1 MNTVTYYERT
11 QPTEP
16 LPLRDKDAILE
27 TLYELGLPE
36 ETYVVIGGASMVL
49 RGIKTHTEDLD
60 MLVSEGSMR
69 ALAETPGA
77 SIKNPPL
84 RARYRGATNNTVWVK
99 NQFTPIPVSATDE
112 LGDGYYP
119 MSFDGIKDRAEM
131 VSFVPCLP
139 LEDVVKSKEALQRPK
154 DIADLQAI
162 AAFTG
167 RALQLPPP
175 KFTPPYEWS

>member
-1 MNTVTYYERT
+1 MSTLTSYERT

-36 ETYVVIGGASMVL
+36 ESYIVIGGASMVL

-60 MLVSEGSMR
+60 MLVSEDTMR
-69 ALAETPGA
+69 ALAESPGA

-84 RARYRGATNNTVWVK
+84 RARYRGATNHTVWVK
-99 NQFTPIPVSATDE
+99 NDFTPIPVSATDE

-119 MSFDGIKDRAEM
+119 MSFYRTKDRAEM
-131 VSFVPCLP
+131 VSFVPCIP

-154 DIADLQAI
+154 DIADLHAI

-167 RALQLPPP
+167 KALLLPQP